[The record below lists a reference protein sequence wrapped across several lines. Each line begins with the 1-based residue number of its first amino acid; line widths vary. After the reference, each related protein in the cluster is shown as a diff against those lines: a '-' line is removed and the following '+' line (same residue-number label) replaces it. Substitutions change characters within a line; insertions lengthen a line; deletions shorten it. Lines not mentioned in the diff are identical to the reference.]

1 MKRVVLRIGC
11 GAVCAALA
19 LTLGCGC
26 ALLPPATGVPGA
38 ASSAVS
44 VPTDDSG
51 KPLYDPA
58 VLNDSRLRVLYCD
71 SRSGSSTTILCG
83 STPLHQSTRSE
94 NVSLVEDSVTGTA
107 DYWLRS
113 WSDPTG
119 RGGRRTALYDKTGTE
134 VMSFEG
140 EQSATLQNGLLVLQ
154 ESRLIDGGYVPESG
168 YGTCQVIDLATG
180 AALPVPEGA
189 YSCTLCGDKLV
200 FSCYARP
207 EGLDDYDWDTDYQQ
221 NRWVVVQEK
230 DGTPVYRAEAASAYR
245 LFYDS
250 DTLSDWVKLDVATGE
265 ETTDQILYNTQTG
278 EQYTGFLQVYPGGL
292 ASFSTSDGRYE
303 LRDMTTEDRGLIST
317 FDEQP
322 SQYFPGYVVTWHSGE
337 GHGYEL
343 YDLETGAKTPLY
355 DVDAT
360 DNTVAV
366 YALDGSTA
374 CIPLMAQMLADT
386 TGMDLEEAR
395 SSITVSTTAY
405 ALENF
410 GLYDTTTRMLVV
422 YEAPDYVKEELQKAN
437 VELEQKPIGVDA
449 LVFIVNEDNPV
460 QALSQQQLRDIYAG
474 KITNWK
480 DVGGKDQ
487 EIVAFQRGED
497 SGSQTLFKKLLIQ
510 GGELMTPPSEL
521 APAAMGEL
529 VDSIADYNNSAN
541 AIGFSVYYYIDQMYS
556 KPGLRLLAVDGVT
569 PSNDTLADGSY
580 PLCNDFYAVI
590 HPDAAADSPERRL
603 YDWLDT
609 DAGQDCIKKSGYVA
623 VGPQTTVTIVD

>member
-11 GAVCAALA
+11 GAVCTALA

-51 KPLYDPA
+51 KPLYDPT

-71 SRSGSSTTILCG
+71 GRFGSSTTILCG

-94 NVSLVEDSVTGTA
+94 NVSLVEDSATGTA

-154 ESRLIDGGYVPESG
+154 ESRLVDGGYVPESG

-189 YSCTLCGDKLV
+189 YSCTVCGDKLV

-221 NRWVVVQEK
+221 NSWVVVQEK
-230 DGTPVYRAEAASAYR
+230 DGTTVYRAEAASAYR
-245 LFYDS
+245 LFYDN
-250 DTLSDWVKLDVATGE
+250 DTLSDWVELDVATGE
-265 ETTDQILYNTQTG
+265 ETTDRILYNVLTG
-278 EQYTGFLQVYPGGL
+278 EQCTGFLQVYPGGL
-292 ASFSTSDGRYE
+292 ASFSTGDGRYE
-303 LRDMTTEDRGLIST
+303 LRDMTTEDRGLIAA

-337 GHGYEL
+337 DHGYEL
-343 YDLETGAKTPLY
+343 YDLETGTKTPLY

-360 DNTVAV
+360 DSTIAV
-366 YALDGSTA
+366 YALDGSLRVYSKDNGKLLT
-374 CIPLMAQMLADT
+374 DT
-386 TGMDLEEAR
+386 TVKPVEHQQRVRMSNCGTGYVWLELQDNDRYE
-395 SSITVSTTAY
+395 TTATRLY
-405 ALENF
+405 GPQGLVSDLTALQGKYSYVDYLTTDPDGSPMFCGSRAAAGSAYGNVYDVLDADGKVVLQ
-410 GLYDTTTRMLVV
+410 GLASCAGYYSNSLN
-422 YEAPDYVKEELQKAN
+422 ALPDH
-437 VELEQKPIGVDA
+437 
-449 LVFIVNEDNPV
+449 VF
-460 QALSQQQLRDIYAG
+460 AA
-474 KITNWK
+474 
-480 DVGGKDQ
+480 
-487 EIVAFQRGED
+487 QRGFYVGWMD
-497 SGSQTLFKKLLIQ
+497 TSGNWLYCQSIFSSATADD
-510 GGELMTPPSEL
+510 EPS
-521 APAAMGEL
+521 
-529 VDSIADYNNSAN
+529 Y
-541 AIGFSVYYYIDQMYS
+541 
-556 KPGLRLLAVDGVT
+556 
-569 PSNDTLADGSY
+569 
-580 PLCNDFYAVI
+580 
-590 HPDAAADSPERRL
+590 
-603 YDWLDT
+603 
-609 DAGQDCIKKSGYVA
+609 GY
-623 VGPQTTVTIVD
+623 

>member
-11 GAVCAALA
+11 GAVCTALA

-26 ALLPPATGVPGA
+26 TLLPPATGVPGA

-44 VPTDDSG
+44 VPTDDNG

-221 NRWVVVQEK
+221 NSWVVMQEK
-230 DGTPVYRAEAASAYR
+230 DGTPVYRADAASAYR

-250 DTLSDWVKLDVATGE
+250 DTLSDWVVLDVTTGE
-265 ETTDQILYNTQTG
+265 ETTDRILYNVLTG
-278 EQYTGFLQVYPGGL
+278 EQCTGFLQVYPGGL

-303 LRDMTTEDRGLIST
+303 LRDMTTEDRGLIAA

-337 GHGYEL
+337 DHGYEL
-343 YDLETGAKTPLY
+343 YDLETGTKTPLY
-355 DVDAT
+355 DVNAT

-366 YALDGSTA
+366 YALDGSLRVYSKDNGKLLT
-374 CIPLMAQMLADT
+374 DT
-386 TGMDLEEAR
+386 TVEPVEHQQRVRMSNCGTGYVWLELQDNDRYE
-395 SSITVSTTAY
+395 TTATRLY
-405 ALENF
+405 GPQGLVSDLTALQGKYSYVNYLTTDPDGRPMF
-410 GLYDTTTRMLVV
+410 YGSRSAVGSAYGNVCDVLDADGKVVLQGLASCAGYYSNSLN
-422 YEAPDYVKEELQKAN
+422 ALPDH
-437 VELEQKPIGVDA
+437 
-449 LVFIVNEDNPV
+449 VF
-460 QALSQQQLRDIYAG
+460 AA
-474 KITNWK
+474 
-480 DVGGKDQ
+480 
-487 EIVAFQRGED
+487 QRGFYVGWMD
-497 SGSQTLFKKLLIQ
+497 TSGNWLYCQSIFSSATADDV
-510 GGELMTPPSEL
+510 PS
-521 APAAMGEL
+521 
-529 VDSIADYNNSAN
+529 Y
-541 AIGFSVYYYIDQMYS
+541 
-556 KPGLRLLAVDGVT
+556 
-569 PSNDTLADGSY
+569 
-580 PLCNDFYAVI
+580 
-590 HPDAAADSPERRL
+590 
-603 YDWLDT
+603 
-609 DAGQDCIKKSGYVA
+609 GY
-623 VGPQTTVTIVD
+623 

>member
-11 GAVCAALA
+11 GAVCTALA

-71 SRSGSSTTILCG
+71 GRFGSSTTILCG
-83 STPLHQSTRSE
+83 STPLHQSARSE
-94 NVSLVEDSVTGTA
+94 NVSLVEDSATGTA

-221 NRWVVVQEK
+221 NSWVVMQEK
-230 DGTPVYRAEAASAYR
+230 DGTPVYRADAASAYR

-250 DTLSDWVKLDVATGE
+250 DTLSDWVVLDVTTGE
-265 ETTDQILYNTQTG
+265 ETTDRILYNVLTG
-278 EQYTGFLQVYPGGL
+278 EQCTGFLQVYPGGL

-303 LRDMTTEDRGLIST
+303 LRDMTTEDRGLIAA

-337 GHGYEL
+337 DHGYEL
-343 YDLETGAKTPLY
+343 YDLETGTKTPLY

-366 YALDGSTA
+366 YALDGSLRVYSKDNGKLLT
-374 CIPLMAQMLADT
+374 DT
-386 TGMDLEEAR
+386 TVEPVEHQQRVRMSNCGNGYVWLKLQDNDRYE
-395 SSITVSTTAY
+395 TTATRLY
-405 ALENF
+405 GPQGLVSDLTALQGKYSYVNYLTTDPDGRPMF
-410 GLYDTTTRMLVV
+410 YGSRAAAGSAYGNVCDVLDADGKVVLHGLSSCTGYYSNSLN
-422 YEAPDYVKEELQKAN
+422 ALPDH
-437 VELEQKPIGVDA
+437 
-449 LVFIVNEDNPV
+449 VF
-460 QALSQQQLRDIYAG
+460 AA
-474 KITNWK
+474 
-480 DVGGKDQ
+480 
-487 EIVAFQRGED
+487 QRGFYVGWMD
-497 SGSQTLFKKLLIQ
+497 TSGNWLYCQSIFSSATADDV
-510 GGELMTPPSEL
+510 PS
-521 APAAMGEL
+521 
-529 VDSIADYNNSAN
+529 Y
-541 AIGFSVYYYIDQMYS
+541 
-556 KPGLRLLAVDGVT
+556 
-569 PSNDTLADGSY
+569 
-580 PLCNDFYAVI
+580 
-590 HPDAAADSPERRL
+590 
-603 YDWLDT
+603 
-609 DAGQDCIKKSGYVA
+609 GY
-623 VGPQTTVTIVD
+623 

>member
-11 GAVCAALA
+11 GAVCTALA

-44 VPTDDSG
+44 VPTDDNG

-83 STPLHQSTRSE
+83 STPLHQSARSE
-94 NVSLVEDSVTGTA
+94 NVSLVEDSATGTA

-189 YSCTLCGDKLV
+189 YSCTVCGDKLV

-207 EGLDDYDWDTDYQQ
+207 EGLDDYDWDTDYRQ
-221 NRWVVVQEK
+221 NSWVVVQEK
-230 DGTPVYRAEAASAYR
+230 DGTPVYRADAASAYR

-250 DTLSDWVKLDVATGE
+250 DTLSDWVVLDVTTGE
-265 ETTDQILYNTQTG
+265 ETTDRILYNVLTG
-278 EQYTGFLQVYPGGL
+278 EQCTGFLQVYPGGL

-303 LRDMTTEDRGLIST
+303 LRDMTTEDRGLIAA

-337 GHGYEL
+337 DHGYEL
-343 YDLETGAKTPLY
+343 YDLETGTKTPLY
-355 DVDAT
+355 DVNAT

-366 YALDGSTA
+366 YALDGSLRVYSTDNGK
-374 CIPLMAQMLADT
+374 LLTDT
-386 TGMDLEEAR
+386 TVEPVEHQQRVRMSNCGSGYVWLKLQDNDRYE
-395 SSITVSTTAY
+395 TTATRLY
-405 ALENF
+405 GPQGLVSDLTALQGKYSYINYLTTDPDGRPMF
-410 GLYDTTTRMLVV
+410 YGSRAAVGSSYGSVCDVLDTDGKVVLQGLSSCTGYYSNSLN
-422 YEAPDYVKEELQKAN
+422 ALPDH
-437 VELEQKPIGVDA
+437 
-449 LVFIVNEDNPV
+449 VF
-460 QALSQQQLRDIYAG
+460 AA
-474 KITNWK
+474 
-480 DVGGKDQ
+480 
-487 EIVAFQRGED
+487 QRGFYVGWMD
-497 SGSQTLFKKLLIQ
+497 TSGNWLYCQ
-510 GGELMTPPSEL
+510 
-521 APAAMGEL
+521 
-529 VDSIADYNNSAN
+529 SI
-541 AIGFSVYYYIDQMYS
+541 FSS
-556 KPGLRLLAVDGVT
+556 
-569 PSNDTLADGSY
+569 
-580 PLCNDFYAVI
+580 
-590 HPDAAADSPERRL
+590 AAADDVPS
-603 YDWLDT
+603 Y
-609 DAGQDCIKKSGYVA
+609 GY
-623 VGPQTTVTIVD
+623 

>member
-58 VLNDSRLRVLYCD
+58 VLNDDRLRVLYCYD
-71 SRSGSSTTILCG
+71 RAGSSTTILCG
-83 STPLHQSTRSE
+83 STPLHQAARSE
-94 NVSLVEDSVTGTA
+94 NVSLVEDSATGTA

-154 ESRLIDGGYVPESG
+154 ESRLINGGYVPESG

-189 YSCTLCGDKLV
+189 YSCTVCGDKLV
-200 FSCYARP
+200 FSCYVRP

-221 NRWVVVQEK
+221 NSWVVVQEK
-230 DGTPVYRAEAASAYR
+230 DGTPVYRADAASAYR

-250 DTLSDWVKLDVATGE
+250 DTLSDWVELDVATGE
-265 ETTDQILYNTQTG
+265 ETTDQILYNVLTG
-278 EQYTGFLQVYPGGL
+278 EQCTGFLQVYPGGL
-292 ASFSTSDGRYE
+292 ASFSTGDGRYE
-303 LRDMTTEDRGLIST
+303 LRDMTTEDRGLIAA

-337 GHGYEL
+337 DHGYEL
-343 YDLETGAKTPLY
+343 YDLETGTKTPLY

-360 DNTVAV
+360 DSTIAV
-366 YALDGSTA
+366 YALDGSLRVYSKDNGKLLT
-374 CIPLMAQMLADT
+374 DT
-386 TGMDLEEAR
+386 TVEPVEHQQR
-395 SSITVSTTAY
+395 V
-405 ALENF
+405 
-410 GLYDTTTRMLVV
+410 RM
-422 YEAPDYVKEELQKAN
+422 
-437 VELEQKPIGVDA
+437 
-449 LVFIVNEDNPV
+449 
-460 QALSQQQLRDIYAG
+460 
-474 KITNWK
+474 
-480 DVGGKDQ
+480 
-487 EIVAFQRGED
+487 
-497 SGSQTLFKKLLIQ
+497 
-510 GGELMTPPSEL
+510 
-521 APAAMGEL
+521 
-529 VDSIADYNNSAN
+529 
-541 AIGFSVYYYIDQMYS
+541 
-556 KPGLRLLAVDGVT
+556 
-569 PSNDTLADGSY
+569 SNCG
-580 PLCNDFYAVI
+580 
-590 HPDAAADSPERRL
+590 
-603 YDWLDT
+603 
-609 DAGQDCIKKSGYVA
+609 SGYVWLELQDNDRYETTATRLYGPQGLVSDLTALQGKYSYINYLTTDPSGRPMFYGSRSA
-623 VGPQTTVTIVD
+623 VGSAYGNVYDVLDADGKVVLQGLSSCTGYYSNSLNALPDHVFAAQRGFYVGWMDTSGNWLYCQSIFSSATADDEPSYGY

>member
-38 ASSAVS
+38 ANSAVS

-58 VLNDSRLRVLYCD
+58 VLNDGRLRVLYCYG
-71 SRSGSSTTILCG
+71 RAGSSTTILCG
-83 STPLHQSTRSE
+83 SAPLHQAARSE
-94 NVSLVEDSVTGTA
+94 NVSLVEDSATGIA

-119 RGGRRTALYDKTGTE
+119 RGGRRTALYDKTGAE

-140 EQSATLQNGLLVLQ
+140 EQNATLQNGLLVLQ
-154 ESRLIDGGYVPESG
+154 ESRLVDGGYVPESG

-207 EGLDDYDWDTDYQQ
+207 EGLDDYDWDTDYRQ
-221 NRWVVVQEK
+221 NSWVVVQEK
-230 DGTPVYRAEAASAYR
+230 DGTPVYRADAASAYR

-250 DTLSDWVKLDVATGE
+250 DTLSDWVELDVATGA
-265 ETTDQILYNTQTG
+265 ETTDQILYNTQTD

-292 ASFSTSDGRYE
+292 ASFSTGDGRYE
-303 LRDMTTEDRGLIST
+303 LRDMTTEDRGLIAA

-337 GHGYEL
+337 DHGYEL

-360 DNTVAV
+360 DSTIAV
-366 YALDGSTA
+366 YAQDGRLRVYSKDNGRLLT
-374 CIPLMAQMLADT
+374 DT
-386 TGMDLEEAR
+386 TVEPVEHQQR
-395 SSITVSTTAY
+395 V
-405 ALENF
+405 
-410 GLYDTTTRMLVV
+410 RM
-422 YEAPDYVKEELQKAN
+422 
-437 VELEQKPIGVDA
+437 
-449 LVFIVNEDNPV
+449 
-460 QALSQQQLRDIYAG
+460 
-474 KITNWK
+474 
-480 DVGGKDQ
+480 
-487 EIVAFQRGED
+487 
-497 SGSQTLFKKLLIQ
+497 
-510 GGELMTPPSEL
+510 
-521 APAAMGEL
+521 
-529 VDSIADYNNSAN
+529 
-541 AIGFSVYYYIDQMYS
+541 
-556 KPGLRLLAVDGVT
+556 
-569 PSNDTLADGSY
+569 
-580 PLCNDFYAVI
+580 
-590 HPDAAADSPERRL
+590 
-603 YDWLDT
+603 T
-609 DAGQDCIKKSGYVA
+609 DCGSGYVWLELQDNDRYETTATRLYGPQGLVSDLTALQGKYSYVNYLTTDPDGRPMFYGSRSA
-623 VGPQTTVTIVD
+623 VGSAYGNVCDVLDADGKVVLQGLASCAGYYSNSLNALPDHVFAAQRGFYVGWMDTSGNWLYCQSIFSSATADDEPSYGY

>member
-58 VLNDSRLRVLYCD
+58 VLNDDRLRVLYCYD
-71 SRSGSSTTILCG
+71 RAGSSTTILCG
-83 STPLHQSTRSE
+83 STPLHQSARSE
-94 NVSLVEDSVTGTA
+94 NVSLVEDSATGTA

-189 YSCTLCGDKLV
+189 YSCTVCGDKLV

-207 EGLDDYDWDTDYQQ
+207 EGLDDYDRDTDYRQ
-221 NRWVVVQEK
+221 NSWVVVQEK
-230 DGTPVYRAEAASAYR
+230 DGTPVYRADAASAYR

-250 DTLSDWVKLDVATGE
+250 DTLSDWVVLDVTTGE
-265 ETTDQILYNTQTG
+265 ETTDRILYNVLTG
-278 EQYTGFLQVYPGGL
+278 EQCTGFLQVYPGGL

-303 LRDMTTEDRGLIST
+303 LRDMTTEDRGLIAA

-337 GHGYEL
+337 DHGYEL
-343 YDLETGAKTPLY
+343 YDLETGTKTPLY
-355 DVDAT
+355 DVNAT

-366 YALDGSTA
+366 YALDGSLRVYSTDNGK
-374 CIPLMAQMLADT
+374 LLTDT
-386 TGMDLEEAR
+386 TVEPVEHQQR
-395 SSITVSTTAY
+395 V
-405 ALENF
+405 
-410 GLYDTTTRMLVV
+410 RM
-422 YEAPDYVKEELQKAN
+422 
-437 VELEQKPIGVDA
+437 
-449 LVFIVNEDNPV
+449 
-460 QALSQQQLRDIYAG
+460 
-474 KITNWK
+474 
-480 DVGGKDQ
+480 
-487 EIVAFQRGED
+487 
-497 SGSQTLFKKLLIQ
+497 
-510 GGELMTPPSEL
+510 
-521 APAAMGEL
+521 
-529 VDSIADYNNSAN
+529 
-541 AIGFSVYYYIDQMYS
+541 
-556 KPGLRLLAVDGVT
+556 
-569 PSNDTLADGSY
+569 SNCG
-580 PLCNDFYAVI
+580 
-590 HPDAAADSPERRL
+590 
-603 YDWLDT
+603 
-609 DAGQDCIKKSGYVA
+609 SGYVWLKLQDNDRYETTA
-623 VGPQTTVTIVD
+623 TRLYGPQGLVSDLTALQGKYSYINYLTTDPDGRPMFYGSRAAAGSAYGNVCDVLDADGKVVLHGLSSCTGYYSNSLNALPDHVFAAQQGFYVGWMDTSGNWLYCQSIFSSATADDEPSYGY

>member
-11 GAVCAALA
+11 GAVCTALA

-44 VPTDDSG
+44 VPTDDNG

-71 SRSGSSTTILCG
+71 GRFGSSTTILCG

-94 NVSLVEDSVTGTA
+94 NVSLVEDSATGTA

-154 ESRLIDGGYVPESG
+154 ESRLVDGGYVPESG

-221 NRWVVVQEK
+221 NSWVVVQEK
-230 DGTPVYRAEAASAYR
+230 DGTTVYRANAASAYR

-250 DTLSDWVKLDVATGE
+250 DTLSDWVELDVATGE
-265 ETTDQILYNTQTG
+265 EITDQILYNVLTG
-278 EQYTGFLQVYPGGL
+278 EQCTGFLQVYPGGL
-292 ASFSTSDGRYE
+292 ASFSTGDGRYE
-303 LRDMTTEDRGLIST
+303 LRDMTTEDRGLIAT

-337 GHGYEL
+337 DHGYEL

-360 DNTVAV
+360 DSTIAV
-366 YALDGSTA
+366 YALDGSLRVYSKDNGKLLT
-374 CIPLMAQMLADT
+374 DT
-386 TGMDLEEAR
+386 TVEPVEHQQR
-395 SSITVSTTAY
+395 V
-405 ALENF
+405 
-410 GLYDTTTRMLVV
+410 RM
-422 YEAPDYVKEELQKAN
+422 
-437 VELEQKPIGVDA
+437 
-449 LVFIVNEDNPV
+449 
-460 QALSQQQLRDIYAG
+460 
-474 KITNWK
+474 
-480 DVGGKDQ
+480 
-487 EIVAFQRGED
+487 
-497 SGSQTLFKKLLIQ
+497 
-510 GGELMTPPSEL
+510 
-521 APAAMGEL
+521 
-529 VDSIADYNNSAN
+529 
-541 AIGFSVYYYIDQMYS
+541 
-556 KPGLRLLAVDGVT
+556 
-569 PSNDTLADGSY
+569 SNCG
-580 PLCNDFYAVI
+580 
-590 HPDAAADSPERRL
+590 
-603 YDWLDT
+603 
-609 DAGQDCIKKSGYVA
+609 SGYVWLELQDNDRYETTA
-623 VGPQTTVTIVD
+623 TRLYGPQGLVSDLTALQGKYNYINYLTTDPDGRPMFYGSRDAAGSAYGNVCDVLDADGKVALQGLASCAGYYSNSLNALPDHVFAAQRGFYVGWMDTSGNWLYCQSIFSSATADDEPSYGY

>member
-11 GAVCAALA
+11 GAVCTALA

-58 VLNDSRLRVLYCD
+58 VLNDGRLRVLYCD
-71 SRSGSSTTILCG
+71 GRSGSSTTILCG

-94 NVSLVEDSVTGTA
+94 NVSLVEDSATGTA

-134 VMSFEG
+134 VLSFEG

-189 YSCTLCGDKLV
+189 YSCTVCGDKLV

-221 NRWVVVQEK
+221 NSWVVVQEK
-230 DGTPVYRAEAASAYR
+230 DGTPVYRADAASAYR

-250 DTLSDWVKLDVATGE
+250 DTLSDWVELDVATGE
-265 ETTDQILYNTQTG
+265 ETTDQILYNVLTG
-278 EQYTGFLQVYPGGL
+278 EQCTGFLQVYPGGL
-292 ASFSTSDGRYE
+292 ASFSTGDGRYE
-303 LRDMTTEDRGLIST
+303 LRDMTTEDRGLIAA

-337 GHGYEL
+337 DHSYDL

-360 DNTVAV
+360 DSTVAV
-366 YALDGSTA
+366 YALDGSLRVYSKDNGKLLT
-374 CIPLMAQMLADT
+374 DT
-386 TGMDLEEAR
+386 TVEPVEHQQR
-395 SSITVSTTAY
+395 V
-405 ALENF
+405 
-410 GLYDTTTRMLVV
+410 RM
-422 YEAPDYVKEELQKAN
+422 
-437 VELEQKPIGVDA
+437 
-449 LVFIVNEDNPV
+449 
-460 QALSQQQLRDIYAG
+460 
-474 KITNWK
+474 
-480 DVGGKDQ
+480 
-487 EIVAFQRGED
+487 
-497 SGSQTLFKKLLIQ
+497 
-510 GGELMTPPSEL
+510 
-521 APAAMGEL
+521 
-529 VDSIADYNNSAN
+529 
-541 AIGFSVYYYIDQMYS
+541 
-556 KPGLRLLAVDGVT
+556 
-569 PSNDTLADGSY
+569 SNCG
-580 PLCNDFYAVI
+580 
-590 HPDAAADSPERRL
+590 
-603 YDWLDT
+603 
-609 DAGQDCIKKSGYVA
+609 SGYVWLELQDNDRYETTA
-623 VGPQTTVTIVD
+623 TRLYGPQGLVSDLTALQGKYSYINYLTTDPDGRPMFYGSRNAAGSAYGNVCDVLDADGKVVLQGLSSCTGYYSNSLNALPDHVFAAQRGFYVGWMDTSGNWLYCQSIFSSATADDVPSYGY

>member
-58 VLNDSRLRVLYCD
+58 VLNDDRLRVLYCYD
-71 SRSGSSTTILCG
+71 RAGSSTTILCG
-83 STPLHQSTRSE
+83 STPLHQAARSE
-94 NVSLVEDSVTGTA
+94 NVSLVEDSATGIA

-140 EQSATLQNGLLVLQ
+140 EQNATLQNGLLVLQ
-154 ESRLIDGGYVPESG
+154 ESRLVDGGYVPESG

-207 EGLDDYDWDTDYQQ
+207 EGLDDYDWDMDYQQ

-230 DGTPVYRAEAASAYR
+230 DSTPVYRADAASAYR

-250 DTLSDWVKLDVATGE
+250 DTLSDWVELDVTTGE
-265 ETTDQILYNTQTG
+265 ETTDRILYNVLTG
-278 EQYTGFLQVYPGGL
+278 EQCTGFLQVYPGGL

-303 LRDMTTEDRGLIST
+303 LRDMTTEDRGLIAA

-337 GHGYEL
+337 DHGYEL
-343 YDLETGAKTPLY
+343 YDLETGTKTPLY
-355 DVDAT
+355 DVNAT

-366 YALDGSTA
+366 YALDGSLRVYSTDNGK
-374 CIPLMAQMLADT
+374 LLTDT
-386 TGMDLEEAR
+386 TVEPVEHQQR
-395 SSITVSTTAY
+395 V
-405 ALENF
+405 
-410 GLYDTTTRMLVV
+410 RMSNCGTG
-422 YEAPDYVKEELQKAN
+422 YVWLELQ
-437 VELEQKPIGVDA
+437 
-449 LVFIVNEDNPV
+449 DND
-460 QALSQQQLRDIYAG
+460 RY
-474 KITNWK
+474 
-480 DVGGKDQ
+480 
-487 EIVAFQRGED
+487 E
-497 SGSQTLFKKLLIQ
+497 
-510 GGELMTPPSEL
+510 
-521 APAAMGEL
+521 
-529 VDSIADYNNSAN
+529 
-541 AIGFSVYYYIDQMYS
+541 
-556 KPGLRLLAVDGVT
+556 
-569 PSNDTLADGSY
+569 
-580 PLCNDFYAVI
+580 
-590 HPDAAADSPERRL
+590 
-603 YDWLDT
+603 
-609 DAGQDCIKKSGYVA
+609 
-623 VGPQTTVTIVD
+623 TTVTRLYGPQGLVSDLTALQGKYSYVNYLTTDPDGRPMFYGSRAAAGSAYGNVCDVLDADGKVVLHGLSSCTGYYSNSLNALPDHVFAAQQGFYVGWMDTSGNWLYCQSIFSSATADDEPSYGY

>member
-58 VLNDSRLRVLYCD
+58 VLNDDRLRVLYCYD
-71 SRSGSSTTILCG
+71 RAGSSTTILCG
-83 STPLHQSTRSE
+83 STPLHQAARSE
-94 NVSLVEDSVTGTA
+94 NVSLVEDSATGIA

-140 EQSATLQNGLLVLQ
+140 EQNATLQNGLLVLQ
-154 ESRLIDGGYVPESG
+154 ESRLVDGGYVPESG

-200 FSCYARP
+200 FSCYVRP

-221 NRWVVVQEK
+221 NSWVVVQEK
-230 DGTPVYRAEAASAYR
+230 DGTPVYRADAASAYR

-250 DTLSDWVKLDVATGE
+250 DTLSDWVELDVATGE
-265 ETTDQILYNTQTG
+265 ETTDQILYNVLPG
-278 EQYTGFLQVYPGGL
+278 EQCTGFLQVYPGGL
-292 ASFSTSDGRYE
+292 ASFSTGDGRYE
-303 LRDMTTEDRGLIST
+303 LRDMTTEDRGLIAA

-337 GHGYEL
+337 DHGYEL
-343 YDLETGAKTPLY
+343 YDLETGTKTPLY

-360 DNTVAV
+360 DSTIAV
-366 YALDGSTA
+366 YALDGSLRVYSKDNGKLLT
-374 CIPLMAQMLADT
+374 DT
-386 TGMDLEEAR
+386 TVEPVEHQQRVRMSNCGSGYVWLELQDNDRYE
-395 SSITVSTTAY
+395 TTATRLY
-405 ALENF
+405 GPQGLVSDLTALQGKYSYVNYLTTDPDGRPMF
-410 GLYDTTTRMLVV
+410 YGSRSAVGSAYGNVCDVLDADGKVVLQGLASCAGYYSNSLN
-422 YEAPDYVKEELQKAN
+422 ALPDH
-437 VELEQKPIGVDA
+437 
-449 LVFIVNEDNPV
+449 VF
-460 QALSQQQLRDIYAG
+460 AA
-474 KITNWK
+474 
-480 DVGGKDQ
+480 
-487 EIVAFQRGED
+487 QRGFYVGWMD
-497 SGSQTLFKKLLIQ
+497 TSGNWLYCQ
-510 GGELMTPPSEL
+510 
-521 APAAMGEL
+521 
-529 VDSIADYNNSAN
+529 SI
-541 AIGFSVYYYIDQMYS
+541 FSS
-556 KPGLRLLAVDGVT
+556 
-569 PSNDTLADGSY
+569 
-580 PLCNDFYAVI
+580 
-590 HPDAAADSPERRL
+590 AAADDEPS
-603 YDWLDT
+603 Y
-609 DAGQDCIKKSGYVA
+609 GY
-623 VGPQTTVTIVD
+623 

>member
-11 GAVCAALA
+11 GAVCTALA

-58 VLNDSRLRVLYCD
+58 VLNDNHLRVLYCD
-71 SRSGSSTTILCG
+71 GRFGSSTTILCG

-94 NVSLVEDSVTGTA
+94 NVSLVEDSATGTA

-221 NRWVVVQEK
+221 NSWVVVQEK

-250 DTLSDWVKLDVATGE
+250 DTLSDWVELDVATGE
-265 ETTDQILYNTQTG
+265 ETTDQILYNVLTG
-278 EQYTGFLQVYPGGL
+278 EQCTGFLQVYPGGL

-303 LRDMTTEDRGLIST
+303 LRDMTTEDRGLIAT

-322 SQYFPGYVVTWHSGE
+322 SQYFPGYVVTWHSSE
-337 GHGYEL
+337 DHGYEL
-343 YDLETGAKTPLY
+343 YNLETGAKTPLY

-366 YALDGSTA
+366 YALDGSLRVYNKDNGKLLTDTA
-374 CIPLMAQMLADT
+374 VEPVEHQQRVRMSNCG
-386 TGMDLEEAR
+386 TGYVWLELQDNDRYE
-395 SSITVSTTAY
+395 TTATRLY
-405 ALENF
+405 GPQGLVSDLTALQGKYSYVNYLTTDPDGRPMF
-410 GLYDTTTRMLVV
+410 CGSRAAAGSAYGNVYDVLDADGKVVLQGLSSCTGYYSNSLN
-422 YEAPDYVKEELQKAN
+422 ALPDH
-437 VELEQKPIGVDA
+437 
-449 LVFIVNEDNPV
+449 VF
-460 QALSQQQLRDIYAG
+460 AA
-474 KITNWK
+474 
-480 DVGGKDQ
+480 
-487 EIVAFQRGED
+487 QRGFYVGWMD
-497 SGSQTLFKKLLIQ
+497 TSGNWLYCQSIFSSATADDV
-510 GGELMTPPSEL
+510 PS
-521 APAAMGEL
+521 
-529 VDSIADYNNSAN
+529 Y
-541 AIGFSVYYYIDQMYS
+541 
-556 KPGLRLLAVDGVT
+556 
-569 PSNDTLADGSY
+569 
-580 PLCNDFYAVI
+580 
-590 HPDAAADSPERRL
+590 
-603 YDWLDT
+603 
-609 DAGQDCIKKSGYVA
+609 GY
-623 VGPQTTVTIVD
+623 

>member
-11 GAVCAALA
+11 GAVCTALA

-44 VPTDDSG
+44 VPTDDNG

-83 STPLHQSTRSE
+83 STPLHQSARSE
-94 NVSLVEDSVTGTA
+94 NVSLVEDSATGTA

-189 YSCTLCGDKLV
+189 YSCTVCGDKLV

-207 EGLDDYDWDTDYQQ
+207 EGLDDYDWDTDYRQ
-221 NRWVVVQEK
+221 NSWVVVQEK
-230 DGTPVYRAEAASAYR
+230 DGTPVYRADAASAYR

-250 DTLSDWVKLDVATGE
+250 DTLSDWVVLDVTTGE
-265 ETTDQILYNTQTG
+265 ETTDRILYNVLTG
-278 EQYTGFLQVYPGGL
+278 EQCTGFLQVYPGGL

-303 LRDMTTEDRGLIST
+303 LRDMTTEDRGLIAA

-337 GHGYEL
+337 DHGYEL
-343 YDLETGAKTPLY
+343 YDLETGTKTPLY
-355 DVDAT
+355 DVNAT

-366 YALDGSTA
+366 YALDGSLRVYSTDNGK
-374 CIPLMAQMLADT
+374 LLTDT
-386 TGMDLEEAR
+386 TVEPVEHQQR
-395 SSITVSTTAY
+395 V
-405 ALENF
+405 
-410 GLYDTTTRMLVV
+410 RM
-422 YEAPDYVKEELQKAN
+422 
-437 VELEQKPIGVDA
+437 
-449 LVFIVNEDNPV
+449 
-460 QALSQQQLRDIYAG
+460 
-474 KITNWK
+474 
-480 DVGGKDQ
+480 
-487 EIVAFQRGED
+487 
-497 SGSQTLFKKLLIQ
+497 
-510 GGELMTPPSEL
+510 
-521 APAAMGEL
+521 
-529 VDSIADYNNSAN
+529 
-541 AIGFSVYYYIDQMYS
+541 
-556 KPGLRLLAVDGVT
+556 
-569 PSNDTLADGSY
+569 SNYG
-580 PLCNDFYAVI
+580 
-590 HPDAAADSPERRL
+590 
-603 YDWLDT
+603 
-609 DAGQDCIKKSGYVA
+609 SGYVWLKLQDNDRYETTATRLYGPQGLVSDLTALQGKYSYVNYLTTDPDGRPMFYGSRSA
-623 VGPQTTVTIVD
+623 VGSAYGNVCDVLDADGKVVLQGLASCAGYYSNSLNALPDHVFAAQRGFYMGWMDTSGNWLYCQSIFSSATADDEPSYGY

>member
-11 GAVCAALA
+11 GAVCTALA

-94 NVSLVEDSVTGTA
+94 NVSLVEDSATGTA

-230 DGTPVYRAEAASAYR
+230 DGTPVYRADAASAYR

-250 DTLSDWVKLDVATGE
+250 DTLSDWVELDVTTGE
-265 ETTDQILYNTQTG
+265 ETTDRILYNVLTG
-278 EQYTGFLQVYPGGL
+278 EQCTGFLQVYPGGL
-292 ASFSTSDGRYE
+292 ASFSTGDGRYE
-303 LRDMTTEDRGLIST
+303 LRDMTTEDRGLIAT

-337 GHGYEL
+337 DHGYEL

-360 DNTVAV
+360 DSTIAV
-366 YALDGSTA
+366 YALDGSLRVYSKDNGKLLT
-374 CIPLMAQMLADT
+374 DT
-386 TGMDLEEAR
+386 TVEPVEHQQR
-395 SSITVSTTAY
+395 V
-405 ALENF
+405 
-410 GLYDTTTRMLVV
+410 RM
-422 YEAPDYVKEELQKAN
+422 
-437 VELEQKPIGVDA
+437 
-449 LVFIVNEDNPV
+449 
-460 QALSQQQLRDIYAG
+460 
-474 KITNWK
+474 
-480 DVGGKDQ
+480 
-487 EIVAFQRGED
+487 
-497 SGSQTLFKKLLIQ
+497 
-510 GGELMTPPSEL
+510 
-521 APAAMGEL
+521 
-529 VDSIADYNNSAN
+529 
-541 AIGFSVYYYIDQMYS
+541 
-556 KPGLRLLAVDGVT
+556 
-569 PSNDTLADGSY
+569 SNCG
-580 PLCNDFYAVI
+580 
-590 HPDAAADSPERRL
+590 
-603 YDWLDT
+603 
-609 DAGQDCIKKSGYVA
+609 SGYVWLELQDNDHYETTA
-623 VGPQTTVTIVD
+623 TRLYGPQGLVSDLTALQGKYSYVNYLTTDPDGRPMFYGSRAAAGSAYGNVCDVLDADGKVVLQGLASCAGYYSNSLNALPDHVFAAQRGFYVGWMDTSGNWLYCQSIFSSATADDEPSYGY

>member
-11 GAVCAALA
+11 GAVCTALA

-44 VPTDDSG
+44 VPTDDNG

-83 STPLHQSTRSE
+83 STPLHQSARSE
-94 NVSLVEDSVTGTA
+94 NVSLVEDSATGTA

-221 NRWVVVQEK
+221 NSWVAVQEK
-230 DGTPVYRAEAASAYR
+230 DGTTVYRADAASAYR

-250 DTLSDWVKLDVATGE
+250 DTLSDWVVLDVTTGE
-265 ETTDQILYNTQTG
+265 ETTDRILYNVLTG
-278 EQYTGFLQVYPGGL
+278 EQCTGFLQVYPGGL

-303 LRDMTTEDRGLIST
+303 LRDMTTEDRGLIAA

-337 GHGYEL
+337 DHGYEL
-343 YDLETGAKTPLY
+343 YDLETGTKTPLY
-355 DVDAT
+355 DVNTT
-360 DNTVAV
+360 DNTIAV
-366 YALDGSTA
+366 YALDGSLRVYSKDNGKLLT
-374 CIPLMAQMLADT
+374 DT
-386 TGMDLEEAR
+386 TVEPVEHQQRVRMSNCGTGYVWLELQDNDRYE
-395 SSITVSTTAY
+395 TTATRLY
-405 ALENF
+405 GPQGLVSDLTALQGKYSYVNYLTTDPDGRPMF
-410 GLYDTTTRMLVV
+410 YGSRSAVGSAYGNVYDVLDADGKVVLQGLASCAGYYSNSLN
-422 YEAPDYVKEELQKAN
+422 ALPDH
-437 VELEQKPIGVDA
+437 
-449 LVFIVNEDNPV
+449 VF
-460 QALSQQQLRDIYAG
+460 AA
-474 KITNWK
+474 
-480 DVGGKDQ
+480 
-487 EIVAFQRGED
+487 QRGFYVGWMD
-497 SGSQTLFKKLLIQ
+497 TSGNWLYCQSIFSSATADD
-510 GGELMTPPSEL
+510 EPS
-521 APAAMGEL
+521 
-529 VDSIADYNNSAN
+529 Y
-541 AIGFSVYYYIDQMYS
+541 
-556 KPGLRLLAVDGVT
+556 
-569 PSNDTLADGSY
+569 
-580 PLCNDFYAVI
+580 
-590 HPDAAADSPERRL
+590 
-603 YDWLDT
+603 
-609 DAGQDCIKKSGYVA
+609 GY
-623 VGPQTTVTIVD
+623 

>member
-58 VLNDSRLRVLYCD
+58 VLNDGRLRVLYCD
-71 SRSGSSTTILCG
+71 GRSGSSTTILCG
-83 STPLHQSTRSE
+83 STPLHQSARSE
-94 NVSLVEDSVTGTA
+94 NVSLVEDSATGTA

-140 EQSATLQNGLLVLQ
+140 EQNATLQNGLLVLL

-189 YSCTLCGDKLV
+189 YSCTVCGDKLV

-221 NRWVVVQEK
+221 NSWVVVQEK
-230 DGTPVYRAEAASAYR
+230 DGTPVYRADAASAYR

-250 DTLSDWVKLDVATGE
+250 DTLSDWVELDVTTGE

-278 EQYTGFLQVYPGGL
+278 EQYTGFLQVYPSGL
-292 ASFSTSDGRYE
+292 ASFSSGNGRYE
-303 LRDMTTEDRGLIST
+303 LRDMTTEDRGLIAA

-337 GHGYEL
+337 DHGYEL

-355 DVDAT
+355 DVNAT
-360 DNTVAV
+360 DNTIAV
-366 YALDGSTA
+366 YAQDGSLRVYSKDNGKLLT
-374 CIPLMAQMLADT
+374 DT
-386 TGMDLEEAR
+386 TVEPVEHQQR
-395 SSITVSTTAY
+395 V
-405 ALENF
+405 
-410 GLYDTTTRMLVV
+410 RM
-422 YEAPDYVKEELQKAN
+422 
-437 VELEQKPIGVDA
+437 
-449 LVFIVNEDNPV
+449 
-460 QALSQQQLRDIYAG
+460 
-474 KITNWK
+474 
-480 DVGGKDQ
+480 
-487 EIVAFQRGED
+487 
-497 SGSQTLFKKLLIQ
+497 
-510 GGELMTPPSEL
+510 
-521 APAAMGEL
+521 
-529 VDSIADYNNSAN
+529 
-541 AIGFSVYYYIDQMYS
+541 
-556 KPGLRLLAVDGVT
+556 
-569 PSNDTLADGSY
+569 SNCG
-580 PLCNDFYAVI
+580 
-590 HPDAAADSPERRL
+590 
-603 YDWLDT
+603 
-609 DAGQDCIKKSGYVA
+609 SGYVWLELQDNDRYETTA
-623 VGPQTTVTIVD
+623 TRLYGPQGLVSDLTALQGKYSYVDYLTTDPDGRPMFCGSRAAAGSAYGSVYDVLDADGKVVLQGLASCAGYYSNSLNALPDHVFAAQRGFYVGWMDTSGNWLYCQSIFSSATADDEPSYGY

>member
-11 GAVCAALA
+11 GAVCTALA

-44 VPTDDSG
+44 VPTDDNG

-83 STPLHQSTRSE
+83 STPLHQSARSE
-94 NVSLVEDSVTGTA
+94 NVSLVEDSATGTA

-189 YSCTLCGDKLV
+189 YSCTVCGDKLV

-207 EGLDDYDWDTDYQQ
+207 EGLDDYDWDTDYRQ
-221 NRWVVVQEK
+221 NSWVVVQEK
-230 DGTPVYRAEAASAYR
+230 DGTPVYRADAASAYR

-250 DTLSDWVKLDVATGE
+250 DTLSDWVVLDVTTGE
-265 ETTDQILYNTQTG
+265 ETTDRILYNVLTG
-278 EQYTGFLQVYPGGL
+278 EQCTGFLQVYPGGL
-292 ASFSTSDGRYE
+292 ASFSTGDGRYE
-303 LRDMTTEDRGLIST
+303 LRDMTTEDRGLIAA

-337 GHGYEL
+337 DHGYEL
-343 YDLETGAKTPLY
+343 YDLETGTKTPLY
-355 DVDAT
+355 DVNAT

-366 YALDGSTA
+366 YALDGSLRVYSTDNGK
-374 CIPLMAQMLADT
+374 LLTDT
-386 TGMDLEEAR
+386 TVEPVEHQQR
-395 SSITVSTTAY
+395 V
-405 ALENF
+405 
-410 GLYDTTTRMLVV
+410 RM
-422 YEAPDYVKEELQKAN
+422 
-437 VELEQKPIGVDA
+437 
-449 LVFIVNEDNPV
+449 
-460 QALSQQQLRDIYAG
+460 
-474 KITNWK
+474 
-480 DVGGKDQ
+480 
-487 EIVAFQRGED
+487 
-497 SGSQTLFKKLLIQ
+497 
-510 GGELMTPPSEL
+510 
-521 APAAMGEL
+521 
-529 VDSIADYNNSAN
+529 
-541 AIGFSVYYYIDQMYS
+541 
-556 KPGLRLLAVDGVT
+556 
-569 PSNDTLADGSY
+569 SNYG
-580 PLCNDFYAVI
+580 
-590 HPDAAADSPERRL
+590 
-603 YDWLDT
+603 
-609 DAGQDCIKKSGYVA
+609 SGYVWLKLQDNDRYETTATRLYGPQGLVSDLTALQGKYSYINYLTTDPDGRPMFYGSRSA
-623 VGPQTTVTIVD
+623 VGSAYGNVCDVLDADGKVVLQGLASCAGYYSNSLNALPDHVFAAQRGFYVGWMDTSGNWLYCQSIFSSATADDEPSYGY

>member
-11 GAVCAALA
+11 GAVCTALA

-44 VPTDDSG
+44 VPTDDNG

-83 STPLHQSTRSE
+83 STPLHQSARSE
-94 NVSLVEDSVTGTA
+94 NVSLVEDSATGTA

-189 YSCTLCGDKLV
+189 YSCTVCGDKLV

-207 EGLDDYDWDTDYQQ
+207 EGLDDYDWDTDYRQ
-221 NRWVVVQEK
+221 NSWVVVQEK
-230 DGTPVYRAEAASAYR
+230 DGTPVYRADAASAYR

-250 DTLSDWVKLDVATGE
+250 DTLSDWVVLDVTTGE
-265 ETTDQILYNTQTG
+265 ETTDRILYNVLTG
-278 EQYTGFLQVYPGGL
+278 EQCTGFLQVYPGGL

-303 LRDMTTEDRGLIST
+303 LRDMTTEDRGLIAA

-337 GHGYEL
+337 DHGYEL
-343 YDLETGAKTPLY
+343 YDLETGTKTPLY
-355 DVDAT
+355 DVNAT

-366 YALDGSTA
+366 YALDGSLRVYSTDNGK
-374 CIPLMAQMLADT
+374 LLTDT
-386 TGMDLEEAR
+386 TVEPVEHQQRVRMSNCGNGYVWLKLQDNDRYE
-395 SSITVSTTAY
+395 TTATRLY
-405 ALENF
+405 GPQGLVSDLTALQGKYSYVNYLTTDPDGRPMF
-410 GLYDTTTRMLVV
+410 YGSRSAVGSAYGNVCDVLDADGKVVLQGLASCAGYYSNSLN
-422 YEAPDYVKEELQKAN
+422 ALPDH
-437 VELEQKPIGVDA
+437 
-449 LVFIVNEDNPV
+449 VF
-460 QALSQQQLRDIYAG
+460 AA
-474 KITNWK
+474 
-480 DVGGKDQ
+480 
-487 EIVAFQRGED
+487 QRGFYVGWMD
-497 SGSQTLFKKLLIQ
+497 TSGNWLYCQSIFSSATADD
-510 GGELMTPPSEL
+510 EPS
-521 APAAMGEL
+521 
-529 VDSIADYNNSAN
+529 Y
-541 AIGFSVYYYIDQMYS
+541 
-556 KPGLRLLAVDGVT
+556 
-569 PSNDTLADGSY
+569 
-580 PLCNDFYAVI
+580 
-590 HPDAAADSPERRL
+590 
-603 YDWLDT
+603 
-609 DAGQDCIKKSGYVA
+609 GY
-623 VGPQTTVTIVD
+623 

>member
-11 GAVCAALA
+11 GAVCTALA

-44 VPTDDSG
+44 VPTDDNG

-83 STPLHQSTRSE
+83 STPLHQSARSE
-94 NVSLVEDSVTGTA
+94 NVSLVEDSATGTA

-189 YSCTLCGDKLV
+189 YSCTVCGDKLV

-207 EGLDDYDWDTDYQQ
+207 EGLDDYDWDTDYRQ
-221 NRWVVVQEK
+221 NSWVVVQEK
-230 DGTPVYRAEAASAYR
+230 DGTPVYRADAASAYR

-250 DTLSDWVKLDVATGE
+250 DTLSDWVVLDVTTGE
-265 ETTDQILYNTQTG
+265 ETTDRILYNVLTG
-278 EQYTGFLQVYPGGL
+278 EQCTGFLQVYPGGL

-303 LRDMTTEDRGLIST
+303 LRDMTTEDRGLIAA

-337 GHGYEL
+337 DHGYEL
-343 YDLETGAKTPLY
+343 YDLETGTKTPLY
-355 DVDAT
+355 DVNAT

-366 YALDGSTA
+366 YALDGSLRVYSTDNGK
-374 CIPLMAQMLADT
+374 LLTDT
-386 TGMDLEEAR
+386 TVEPVEHQQR
-395 SSITVSTTAY
+395 V
-405 ALENF
+405 
-410 GLYDTTTRMLVV
+410 RM
-422 YEAPDYVKEELQKAN
+422 
-437 VELEQKPIGVDA
+437 
-449 LVFIVNEDNPV
+449 
-460 QALSQQQLRDIYAG
+460 
-474 KITNWK
+474 
-480 DVGGKDQ
+480 
-487 EIVAFQRGED
+487 
-497 SGSQTLFKKLLIQ
+497 
-510 GGELMTPPSEL
+510 
-521 APAAMGEL
+521 
-529 VDSIADYNNSAN
+529 
-541 AIGFSVYYYIDQMYS
+541 
-556 KPGLRLLAVDGVT
+556 
-569 PSNDTLADGSY
+569 SNCG
-580 PLCNDFYAVI
+580 
-590 HPDAAADSPERRL
+590 
-603 YDWLDT
+603 
-609 DAGQDCIKKSGYVA
+609 SGYVWLKLQDNDRYETTA
-623 VGPQTTVTIVD
+623 TRLYGPQGLVSDLTALQGKYSYINYLTTDPDGRPMFYGSRAAAGSSYGSVCDVLNADGKVVLQGLSSCTGYYSNSLNALPDHVFAAQRGFYVGWMDTSGNWLYCQSIFSSATADDVPSYGY

>member
-11 GAVCAALA
+11 GAVCTALA

-58 VLNDSRLRVLYCD
+58 VLNDGRLRVLYCYG
-71 SRSGSSTTILCG
+71 RSGSSTTILCG
-83 STPLHQSTRSE
+83 NTPLHQSVRSE
-94 NVSLVEDSVTGTA
+94 NVSLVEDSTTGTA

-140 EQSATLQNGLLVLQ
+140 EQNATLQNGLLVLQ

-189 YSCTLCGDKLV
+189 YSCTVCGDKLV

-221 NRWVVVQEK
+221 NSWVVVQEK
-230 DGTPVYRAEAASAYR
+230 DGTPAYRADAASAYR

-250 DTLSDWVKLDVATGE
+250 DTLSDWVELDVATGE
-265 ETTDQILYNTQTG
+265 ETTDQILYNVLTG
-278 EQYTGFLQVYPGGL
+278 EQCTGFLQVYPGGL
-292 ASFSTSDGRYE
+292 ASFSTGDGRYE
-303 LRDMTTEDRGLIST
+303 LRDMTTEDRGLIAA

-337 GHGYEL
+337 DHGYEL
-343 YDLETGAKTPLY
+343 YDLETGTKTPLY

-360 DNTVAV
+360 DSTIAV
-366 YALDGSTA
+366 YALDGSLRVYSKDNGKLLT
-374 CIPLMAQMLADT
+374 DT
-386 TGMDLEEAR
+386 TVEPVEHQQRVRMSNCGSGYVWLELQDNDRYE
-395 SSITVSTTAY
+395 TTATRLY
-405 ALENF
+405 GPQGLVSDLTALQGKYSYVNYLTTDPDGRPMF
-410 GLYDTTTRMLVV
+410 YGSRSAVGSAYGNVCDVLDADGKVVLQGLASCAGYYSNSLN
-422 YEAPDYVKEELQKAN
+422 ALPDH
-437 VELEQKPIGVDA
+437 
-449 LVFIVNEDNPV
+449 VF
-460 QALSQQQLRDIYAG
+460 AA
-474 KITNWK
+474 
-480 DVGGKDQ
+480 
-487 EIVAFQRGED
+487 QRGFYVGWMD
-497 SGSQTLFKKLLIQ
+497 TSGNWLYCQ
-510 GGELMTPPSEL
+510 
-521 APAAMGEL
+521 
-529 VDSIADYNNSAN
+529 SI
-541 AIGFSVYYYIDQMYS
+541 FSS
-556 KPGLRLLAVDGVT
+556 
-569 PSNDTLADGSY
+569 
-580 PLCNDFYAVI
+580 
-590 HPDAAADSPERRL
+590 AAADDEPS
-603 YDWLDT
+603 Y
-609 DAGQDCIKKSGYVA
+609 GY
-623 VGPQTTVTIVD
+623 

>member
-11 GAVCAALA
+11 GAVCTALA

-26 ALLPPATGVPGA
+26 TLLPPATGVPGA

-71 SRSGSSTTILCG
+71 GRSGSSTTILCG

-94 NVSLVEDSVTGTA
+94 NVSLVEDSATGTA

-154 ESRLIDGGYVPESG
+154 GSRLVDGGYVPESG

-189 YSCTLCGDKLV
+189 YSCTVCGDKLV

-230 DGTPVYRAEAASAYR
+230 DGTPVYRADAASAYR

-250 DTLSDWVKLDVATGE
+250 DTLSDWVELDVATGE
-265 ETTDQILYNTQTG
+265 ENTDQILYNVLTG
-278 EQYTGFLQVYPGGL
+278 EQCMGFLQVYPGGL
-292 ASFSTSDGRYE
+292 ASFSTGDGRYE
-303 LRDMTTEDRGLIST
+303 LRDMTTEDRGLIAT

-337 GHGYEL
+337 DHGYEL

-355 DVDAT
+355 DVDAA

-366 YALDGSTA
+366 YALDGSLRVYSKDNSKLLT
-374 CIPLMAQMLADT
+374 DT
-386 TGMDLEEAR
+386 TVEPVEHQQRVRMSNCGSGYVWLELQDNDRYE
-395 SSITVSTTAY
+395 TTA
-405 ALENF
+405 
-410 GLYDTTTRMLVV
+410 T
-422 YEAPDYVKEELQKAN
+422 
-437 VELEQKPIGVDA
+437 
-449 LVFIVNEDNPV
+449 
-460 QALSQQQLRDIYAG
+460 
-474 KITNWK
+474 
-480 DVGGKDQ
+480 
-487 EIVAFQRGED
+487 
-497 SGSQTLFKKLLIQ
+497 
-510 GGELMTPPSEL
+510 
-521 APAAMGEL
+521 
-529 VDSIADYNNSAN
+529 
-541 AIGFSVYYYIDQMYS
+541 
-556 KPGLRLLAVDGVT
+556 
-569 PSNDTLADGSY
+569 
-580 PLCNDFYAVI
+580 
-590 HPDAAADSPERRL
+590 RL
-603 YDWLDT
+603 YGPQGLVSDLTALQGKYSYVNYLTTDPDGRPMFYGSRAAVGSAYGSVCDVLDT
-609 DAGQDCIKKSGYVA
+609 DGKVVLQGLSSCTGYYSNSLNALPDHVFSAQRGFYVGWMDTSGNWLYCQSIFSSA
-623 VGPQTTVTIVD
+623 TADDEPSYGY

>member
-38 ASSAVS
+38 AVS

-58 VLNDSRLRVLYCD
+58 VLNDDRLRVLYCYD
-71 SRSGSSTTILCG
+71 RAGSSTTILCG

-94 NVSLVEDSVTGTA
+94 NVSLVEDSATGTA

-154 ESRLIDGGYVPESG
+154 ESRLVDGGYVPESG

-189 YSCTLCGDKLV
+189 YSCTVCGDKLV
-200 FSCYARP
+200 FSCYVRP

-221 NRWVVVQEK
+221 NSWVVVQEK
-230 DGTPVYRAEAASAYR
+230 DGTPVYRADAASAYR

-250 DTLSDWVKLDVATGE
+250 DTLSDWVKLDVTTGE
-265 ETTDQILYNTQTG
+265 ETTDRILYNVLTG
-278 EQYTGFLQVYPGGL
+278 EQCTGFLQVYPGGL

-303 LRDMTTEDRGLIST
+303 LRDMTTEDRGLIAA

-337 GHGYEL
+337 DHGYEL
-343 YDLETGAKTPLY
+343 YDLETGTKTPLY
-355 DVDAT
+355 DVNAT

-366 YALDGSTA
+366 YALDGSLRVYSTDNGK
-374 CIPLMAQMLADT
+374 LLTDT
-386 TGMDLEEAR
+386 TVEPVEHQQR
-395 SSITVSTTAY
+395 V
-405 ALENF
+405 
-410 GLYDTTTRMLVV
+410 RM
-422 YEAPDYVKEELQKAN
+422 
-437 VELEQKPIGVDA
+437 
-449 LVFIVNEDNPV
+449 
-460 QALSQQQLRDIYAG
+460 
-474 KITNWK
+474 
-480 DVGGKDQ
+480 
-487 EIVAFQRGED
+487 
-497 SGSQTLFKKLLIQ
+497 
-510 GGELMTPPSEL
+510 
-521 APAAMGEL
+521 
-529 VDSIADYNNSAN
+529 
-541 AIGFSVYYYIDQMYS
+541 
-556 KPGLRLLAVDGVT
+556 
-569 PSNDTLADGSY
+569 SNYG
-580 PLCNDFYAVI
+580 
-590 HPDAAADSPERRL
+590 
-603 YDWLDT
+603 
-609 DAGQDCIKKSGYVA
+609 SGYVWLELQDNDRYETTATRLYGPQGLVSDLTALQGKYSYINYLTTDPDGRPMFYGSRSA
-623 VGPQTTVTIVD
+623 VGSAYGNVCDVLDADGKVVLQGLASCAGYYSNSLNALPDHVFAAQRGFYVGWMDTSGNWLYCQSIFSSATADDEPSYGY

>member
-11 GAVCAALA
+11 GAVCTALA

-44 VPTDDSG
+44 VPTDDNG

-83 STPLHQSTRSE
+83 STPLHQSARSE
-94 NVSLVEDSVTGTA
+94 NVSLVEDSATGTA

-189 YSCTLCGDKLV
+189 YSCTVCGDKLV

-207 EGLDDYDWDTDYQQ
+207 EGLDDYDWDTDYRQ
-221 NRWVVVQEK
+221 NSWVVVQEK
-230 DGTPVYRAEAASAYR
+230 DGPPVYRADAASAYR

-250 DTLSDWVKLDVATGE
+250 DTLSDWVVLDVTTGE
-265 ETTDQILYNTQTG
+265 ETTDRILYNVLTG
-278 EQYTGFLQVYPGGL
+278 EQCTGFLQVYPGGL

-303 LRDMTTEDRGLIST
+303 LRDMTTEDRGLIAA

-337 GHGYEL
+337 DHGYEL
-343 YDLETGAKTPLY
+343 YDLETGTKTPLY
-355 DVDAT
+355 DVNAT

-366 YALDGSTA
+366 YALDGSLRVYSTDNGK
-374 CIPLMAQMLADT
+374 LLTDT
-386 TGMDLEEAR
+386 TVEPVEHQQR
-395 SSITVSTTAY
+395 V
-405 ALENF
+405 
-410 GLYDTTTRMLVV
+410 RM
-422 YEAPDYVKEELQKAN
+422 
-437 VELEQKPIGVDA
+437 
-449 LVFIVNEDNPV
+449 
-460 QALSQQQLRDIYAG
+460 
-474 KITNWK
+474 
-480 DVGGKDQ
+480 
-487 EIVAFQRGED
+487 
-497 SGSQTLFKKLLIQ
+497 
-510 GGELMTPPSEL
+510 
-521 APAAMGEL
+521 
-529 VDSIADYNNSAN
+529 
-541 AIGFSVYYYIDQMYS
+541 
-556 KPGLRLLAVDGVT
+556 
-569 PSNDTLADGSY
+569 SNYG
-580 PLCNDFYAVI
+580 
-590 HPDAAADSPERRL
+590 
-603 YDWLDT
+603 
-609 DAGQDCIKKSGYVA
+609 SGYVWLKLQDNDRYETTATRLYGPQGLVSDLTALQGKYSYVNYLTTDPDGRPMFYGSRSA
-623 VGPQTTVTIVD
+623 VGSAYGNVCDVLDADGKVVLQGLASCAGYYSNSLNALPDHVFAAQRGFYVGWMDTSGNWLYCQSIFSSATADDEPSYGY

>member
-58 VLNDSRLRVLYCD
+58 VLNDDRLRVLYCYD
-71 SRSGSSTTILCG
+71 RAGSSTTILCG
-83 STPLHQSTRSE
+83 STPLHQAARSE
-94 NVSLVEDSVTGTA
+94 NVSLVEDSATGIA

-140 EQSATLQNGLLVLQ
+140 EQNATLQNGLLVLQ
-154 ESRLIDGGYVPESG
+154 ESRLVDGGYVPESG

-207 EGLDDYDWDTDYQQ
+207 EGLDDYDWDTDYRQ
-221 NRWVVVQEK
+221 NSWVVVQEK
-230 DGTPVYRAEAASAYR
+230 DGTPVYRADAASAYR

-250 DTLSDWVKLDVATGE
+250 DTLSDWVVLDVTTGE
-265 ETTDQILYNTQTG
+265 ETTDRILYNVLTG
-278 EQYTGFLQVYPGGL
+278 EQCTGFLQVYPGGL

-303 LRDMTTEDRGLIST
+303 LRDMTTEDRGLIAA

-337 GHGYEL
+337 DHGYEL
-343 YDLETGAKTPLY
+343 YDLETGTKTPLY
-355 DVDAT
+355 DVNAT

-366 YALDGSTA
+366 YALDGSLRVYSTDNGK
-374 CIPLMAQMLADT
+374 LLTDT
-386 TGMDLEEAR
+386 TVEPVEHQQR
-395 SSITVSTTAY
+395 V
-405 ALENF
+405 
-410 GLYDTTTRMLVV
+410 RM
-422 YEAPDYVKEELQKAN
+422 
-437 VELEQKPIGVDA
+437 
-449 LVFIVNEDNPV
+449 
-460 QALSQQQLRDIYAG
+460 
-474 KITNWK
+474 
-480 DVGGKDQ
+480 
-487 EIVAFQRGED
+487 
-497 SGSQTLFKKLLIQ
+497 
-510 GGELMTPPSEL
+510 
-521 APAAMGEL
+521 
-529 VDSIADYNNSAN
+529 
-541 AIGFSVYYYIDQMYS
+541 
-556 KPGLRLLAVDGVT
+556 
-569 PSNDTLADGSY
+569 SNCG
-580 PLCNDFYAVI
+580 
-590 HPDAAADSPERRL
+590 
-603 YDWLDT
+603 
-609 DAGQDCIKKSGYVA
+609 SGYVWLKLQDNDRYETTA
-623 VGPQTTVTIVD
+623 TRLYGPQGLVSDLTALQGKYSYINYLTTDPDGRPMFCGSRAAAGSAYGNVCDVLDADGKVVLQGLASCAGYYSNSLNALPDHVFAAQRGFYVGWMDTSGNWLYCQSIFSSATADDEPSYGY

>member
-1 MKRVVLRIGC
+1 MKPLHCKGVVFMKRVVLRIGC
-11 GAVCAALA
+11 GAVCTALA

-44 VPTDDSG
+44 VPTDDNG

-83 STPLHQSTRSE
+83 STPLHQSARSE
-94 NVSLVEDSVTGTA
+94 NVSLVEDSATGTA

-189 YSCTLCGDKLV
+189 YSCTVCGDKLV

-207 EGLDDYDWDTDYQQ
+207 EGLDDYDWDTDYRQ
-221 NRWVVVQEK
+221 NSWVVVQEK
-230 DGTPVYRAEAASAYR
+230 DGTPVYRADAASAYR

-250 DTLSDWVKLDVATGE
+250 DTLSDWVVLDVTTGE
-265 ETTDQILYNTQTG
+265 ETTDRILYNVLTG
-278 EQYTGFLQVYPGGL
+278 EQCTGFLQVYPGGL

-303 LRDMTTEDRGLIST
+303 LRDMTTEDRGLIAA

-337 GHGYEL
+337 DHGYEL
-343 YDLETGAKTPLY
+343 YDLETGTKTPLY
-355 DVDAT
+355 DVNAT

-366 YALDGSTA
+366 YALDGSLRVYSTDNGK
-374 CIPLMAQMLADT
+374 LLTDT
-386 TGMDLEEAR
+386 TVEPVEHQQR
-395 SSITVSTTAY
+395 V
-405 ALENF
+405 
-410 GLYDTTTRMLVV
+410 RM
-422 YEAPDYVKEELQKAN
+422 
-437 VELEQKPIGVDA
+437 
-449 LVFIVNEDNPV
+449 
-460 QALSQQQLRDIYAG
+460 
-474 KITNWK
+474 
-480 DVGGKDQ
+480 
-487 EIVAFQRGED
+487 
-497 SGSQTLFKKLLIQ
+497 
-510 GGELMTPPSEL
+510 
-521 APAAMGEL
+521 
-529 VDSIADYNNSAN
+529 
-541 AIGFSVYYYIDQMYS
+541 
-556 KPGLRLLAVDGVT
+556 
-569 PSNDTLADGSY
+569 SNYG
-580 PLCNDFYAVI
+580 
-590 HPDAAADSPERRL
+590 
-603 YDWLDT
+603 
-609 DAGQDCIKKSGYVA
+609 SGYVWLKLQDNDRYETTATRLYGPQGLVSDLTALQGKYSYVNYLTTDPDGRPMFYGSRSA
-623 VGPQTTVTIVD
+623 VGSAYGNVCDVLDADGKVVLQGLASCAGYYSNSLNALPDHVFAAQRGFYVGWMDTSGNWLYCQSTFSSATADDEPSYGY

>member
-11 GAVCAALA
+11 GAVCTALA

-71 SRSGSSTTILCG
+71 GRFGSSTTILCG

-94 NVSLVEDSVTGTA
+94 NVSLVEDSATGTA

-134 VMSFEG
+134 VLSFEG

-189 YSCTLCGDKLV
+189 YSCTVCGDKLV

-207 EGLDDYDWDTDYQQ
+207 EGLDDYDWDTDYRQ
-221 NRWVVVQEK
+221 NSWVVVQEK

-250 DTLSDWVKLDVATGE
+250 DTLSDWVELDVATGE

-278 EQYTGFLQVYPGGL
+278 EQYAGFLQVYPGGL
-292 ASFSTSDGRYE
+292 ASFSTGDGRYE

-337 GHGYEL
+337 DHGYEL

-360 DNTVAV
+360 DSTIAV
-366 YALDGSTA
+366 YALDGSLRVYSKDNGKLLT
-374 CIPLMAQMLADT
+374 DT
-386 TGMDLEEAR
+386 TVEPVEHQQR
-395 SSITVSTTAY
+395 V
-405 ALENF
+405 
-410 GLYDTTTRMLVV
+410 RM
-422 YEAPDYVKEELQKAN
+422 
-437 VELEQKPIGVDA
+437 
-449 LVFIVNEDNPV
+449 
-460 QALSQQQLRDIYAG
+460 
-474 KITNWK
+474 
-480 DVGGKDQ
+480 
-487 EIVAFQRGED
+487 
-497 SGSQTLFKKLLIQ
+497 
-510 GGELMTPPSEL
+510 
-521 APAAMGEL
+521 
-529 VDSIADYNNSAN
+529 
-541 AIGFSVYYYIDQMYS
+541 
-556 KPGLRLLAVDGVT
+556 
-569 PSNDTLADGSY
+569 SNCG
-580 PLCNDFYAVI
+580 
-590 HPDAAADSPERRL
+590 
-603 YDWLDT
+603 
-609 DAGQDCIKKSGYVA
+609 SGYVWLELQDNDRYETTA
-623 VGPQTTVTIVD
+623 TRLYGPQGLVSDLTALQGKYSYVNYLTTDPDGRPMFCGSRAAAGSAYGNVYDVLDADGKVVLQGLSSCTGYYSNSLNALPDHVFAAQRGFYVGWMDTSGNWLYCQSIFSSATADDVPSYGY

>member
-58 VLNDSRLRVLYCD
+58 VLNDGRLRLLYCD
-71 SRSGSSTTILCG
+71 GRSGSSTTILCG
-83 STPLHQSTRSE
+83 STPLHQSARSE
-94 NVSLVEDSVTGTA
+94 NVSLVEDSATGTA

-189 YSCTLCGDKLV
+189 YSCTVCGDKLV

-221 NRWVVVQEK
+221 NSWVVVQEK
-230 DGTPVYRAEAASAYR
+230 DGTPVYRADAASAHR

-250 DTLSDWVKLDVATGE
+250 DTLSDWVELDVTTGE
-265 ETTDQILYNTQTG
+265 ETTDRILYNVLTG
-278 EQYTGFLQVYPGGL
+278 EQCTGFLQVYPGGL
-292 ASFSTSDGRYE
+292 ASFSTGDGRYE
-303 LRDMTTEDRGLIST
+303 LRDMTTEDRGLIAA

-337 GHGYEL
+337 DHGYEL
-343 YDLETGAKTPLY
+343 YNLETGAKTPLY

-360 DNTVAV
+360 DSTVAV
-366 YALDGSTA
+366 YALDGSLRVYSKDNGKLLT
-374 CIPLMAQMLADT
+374 DT
-386 TGMDLEEAR
+386 TVEPVEHQQRVRMSNCGSGYVWLELQDNDRYE
-395 SSITVSTTAY
+395 TTA
-405 ALENF
+405 
-410 GLYDTTTRMLVV
+410 T
-422 YEAPDYVKEELQKAN
+422 
-437 VELEQKPIGVDA
+437 
-449 LVFIVNEDNPV
+449 
-460 QALSQQQLRDIYAG
+460 
-474 KITNWK
+474 
-480 DVGGKDQ
+480 
-487 EIVAFQRGED
+487 
-497 SGSQTLFKKLLIQ
+497 
-510 GGELMTPPSEL
+510 
-521 APAAMGEL
+521 
-529 VDSIADYNNSAN
+529 
-541 AIGFSVYYYIDQMYS
+541 
-556 KPGLRLLAVDGVT
+556 
-569 PSNDTLADGSY
+569 
-580 PLCNDFYAVI
+580 
-590 HPDAAADSPERRL
+590 RL
-603 YDWLDT
+603 YGPQGLVSDLTALQGKYSYVNYLTTDPDGRPMFYGSRAAVGSAYGSVCDVLDT
-609 DAGQDCIKKSGYVA
+609 DGNVVLQGLSSCTGYYSNSLNALPDHVFAAQRGFYVGWMDTSGNWLYCQSIFSSATADDVPSY
-623 VGPQTTVTIVD
+623 GY